1 MGLAAAAL
9 PEDDPRAAQFR
20 LPECGE
26 PLPVKSATLKFAS
39 HTLRLLNAF
48 AIVQSAL
55 TVV

>member
-20 LPECGE
+20 LPEWASHS
-26 PLPVKSATLKFAS
+26 PVKSATLKFAS
-39 HTLRLLNAF
+39 HTLRLLNACHCS
-48 AIVQSAL
+48 ISCL